1 MKKQILSFAIAAA
14 IMGSVAAGCSS
25 QKSTSSSADSI
36 AIKDSLAKDS
46 MSRMNT
52 TPAPADTM
60 KTDTMMKKDTMKTP
74 PKM

>member
-25 QKSTSSSADSI
+25 QKSTGSSADSV
-36 AIKDSLAKDS
+36 AIKDSMTRDS
-46 MSRMNT
+46 MSKMST
-52 TPAPADTM
+52 TPPADTM
-60 KTDTMMKKDTMKTP
+60 KTDTMMKKDSSKA